1 MNEKPRDNEL
11 KGVVYPNDSTH
22 PKAPC
27 LTGHLTVNGKR
38 WRLSIW
44 PEAVSKTGKTYQ
56 SVKLEEP
63 KEGGGNYHNSPKPTE
78 PKSPWPSGHGPSVYV
93 PSPRP
98 EHNQH
103 KADAYAPS
111 MDRDENLP
119 F

>member
-1 MNEKPRDNEL
+1 MNDKPYDNEL
-11 KGVVYPNDSTH
+11 KGVVYPSENVN

-44 PEAVSKTGKTYQ
+44 PSSVSKTGKTYQ

-63 KEGGGNYHNSPKPTE
+63 KEGNGNYHNSPKPCSPDA
-78 PKSPWPSGHGPSVYV
+78 PKSQWPSGNGPSVYT
-93 PSPRP
+93 PQSDY
-98 EHNQH
+98 NQK
-103 KADAYAPS
+103 KADGYAPVVEL
-111 MDRDENLP
+111 DDLP

>member
-1 MNEKPRDNEL
+1 MNDKPYDNEL
-11 KGVVYPNDSTH
+11 KGVVYPSDNAT

-27 LTGHLTVNGKR
+27 LTGHVTVNGKR

-44 PEAVSKTGKTYQ
+44 PESVSKTGKTYQ

-63 KEGGGNYHNSPKPTE
+63 KEGGGNYANSPKPA
-78 PKSPWPSGHGPSVYV
+78 SPWPSGHGPAVYV

-103 KADAYAPS
+103 KADAYAPVVEK
-111 MDRDENLP
+111 DDLP

>member
-1 MNEKPRDNEL
+1 MNDKPYDNEL
-11 KGVVYPNDSTH
+11 KGVVYPSENAN

-44 PEAVSKTGKTYQ
+44 PAAVSKTGKTYQ

-78 PKSPWPSGHGPSVYV
+78 P
-93 PSPRP
+93 
-98 EHNQH
+98 
-103 KADAYAPS
+103 
-111 MDRDENLP
+111 
-119 F
+119 